1 MTMLHSDEENTHSRR
16 NSLRLSGFD
25 YSAKRVY
32 FVTIVVLDRRPLF
45 RNDALAKATVD
56 CLLTLREKVRFN
68 LYCYCLMPD
77 HFHALIGAGES
88 GKSLGEICGAFKSL
102 STRVHWRWYQGR
114 LWQRQFFDHI
124 IRNEKDFVETMEY
137 IKQNPIRRGLVSLA
151 SEWPYTGTVD
161 EYV

>member
-1 MTMLHSDEENTHSRR
+1 MLDPDEETTYSRR

-25 YSAKRVY
+25 YSAKRIY
-32 FVTIVVLDRRPLF
+32 FVTIVVLGRRPLF
-45 RNDALAKATVD
+45 YKDALATATVD
-56 CLLTLREKVRFN
+56 CLLSLREKLRFN

-77 HFHALIGAGES
+77 HVHALFGAGES

-102 STRVHWRWYQGR
+102 STRVYWRWHKGR

-124 IRNEKDFVETMEY
+124 VRNEKDFVETMEY
-137 IKQNPIRRGLVSLA
+137 IKQNPVRRGLVSSA
-151 SEWPYTGTVD
+151 SEWPYTGSVN